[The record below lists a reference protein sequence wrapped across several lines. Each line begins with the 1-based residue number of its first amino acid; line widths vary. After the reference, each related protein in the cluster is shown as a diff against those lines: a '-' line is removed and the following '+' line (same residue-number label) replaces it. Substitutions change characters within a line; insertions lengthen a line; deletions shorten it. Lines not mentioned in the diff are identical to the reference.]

1 MDEHPES
8 HPGPASPTQL
18 EIDRLRALTVTWP
31 DGLRVA
37 FALDDLRAH
46 CPCAECRGRREQG
59 LPVGPRQGVDPRI
72 EAVDAMLVGGWGLTI
87 RWSDGHETGIYAWD
101 RLRRWAEAGDES
113 TPGES
118 DDAGQAAG
126 PT

>member
-1 MDEHPES
+1 MDERSES
-8 HPGPASPTQL
+8 HPASPAEL
-18 EIDRLRALTVTWP
+18 ELDRLRALTVTWP

-46 CPCAECRGRREQG
+46 CPCAECRSRREQG
-59 LPVGPRQGVDPRI
+59 LPAGPRPSVDPPI
-72 EAVDAMLVGGWGLTI
+72 EAVGAELVGGWGVTI
-87 RWSDGHETGIYAWD
+87 RWSDGHKTGIYAWD
-101 RLRRWAEAGDES
+101 RLRRWAESGDEGDV
-113 TPGES
+113 PGES